1 MEHHNNQSAEVQRM
15 RIVFSIDEKDKEI
28 LEKYMKHFPGMKR
41 THIYALCFMH
51 GIVEMSK
58 ILKTGKSK

>member
-1 MEHHNNQSAEVQRM
+1 M